1 MKPIVV
7 VGSINMDL
15 VSQTERIP
23 RPGETVAGLNFQ
35 LHSGG
40 KGANQ
45 AVAVARLGY
54 PSILLGV
61 TGNDIFGRQLL
72 STLKDFGVD
81 TRHVETTAGSSG
93 TASIVVDSKGEN
105 TIIVTP
111 GSNQNVTPAYLRT
124 KVDVLSKAGMILAQL
139 EVPIDTIAWLADFCS
154 NSGIPLMLD
163 PAPATELPP
172 TLLSQVAWFTPNQ
185 TEAAF
190 YAAPGEATEEMLLR
204 FFGLGIKN
212 VILKRGSDGAI
223 VAGADGSSERI
234 EIFPVEALDTTAAG
248 DAFNG
253 AFSVALMRGQSP
265 TESARFAAAAAAI
278 SVTRIGAQ
286 SSLPGQDEVVA
297 FLVAHSRSL
306 STSILS
312 QSSLL

>member
-23 RPGETVAGLNFQ
+23 RPGETVIGSSFQ

-61 TGNDIFGRQLL
+61 TGNDIFGLQLL
-72 STLKDFGVD
+72 SILKDFGVD
-81 TRHVETTAGSSG
+81 TSHIGTSAGSSG
-93 TASIVVDSKGEN
+93 TASIVVDGKGEN

-111 GSNQNVTPAYLRT
+111 GSNQHVTPSYLRT
-124 KVDVLSKAGMILAQL
+124 KLDVLSNAGIILAQL
-139 EVPIDTIAWLADFCS
+139 EVPIDTIAWLADFCAG
-154 NSGIPLMLD
+154 SGIPLMLD

-172 TLLSQVAWFTPNQ
+172 TLLSQVTWFTPNQ

-190 YAAPGEATEEMLLR
+190 YAALAESTEQMLFR
-204 FFGLGIKN
+204 FFGAGIKN
-212 VILKRGSDGAI
+212 VILKQGSDGALI
-223 VAGADGSSERI
+223 ASSDGSRNRVEV
-234 EIFPVEALDTTAAG
+234 FPVDTLDTTAAG

-278 SVTRIGAQ
+278 SVTRHGAQ
-286 SSLPGQDEVVA
+286 SSLPGEDEVAA
-297 FLVAHSRSL
+297 FLAVHSRSPL
-306 STSILS
+306 ENILG
-312 QSSLL
+312 